1 MHALQAFYLKSI
13 DLSHKSLSLYRL
25 RLRYI
30 SETNITFISH
40 LISHLMSH
48 RPLETDLTESF
59 SLFQQEGLE
68 WNQLEHRIAPPEHIP
83 NATS

>member
-1 MHALQAFYLKSI
+1 MHALQTFYLKSV
-13 DLSHKSLSLYRL
+13 DLPHESLSLYRL

-40 LISHLMSH
+40 

-59 SLFQQEGLE
+59 SMFPQEGLE
-68 WNQLEHRIAPPEHIP
+68 WNQLEHRIDPPQHIP

>member
-1 MHALQAFYLKSI
+1 MHALQAFYLKSV
-13 DLSHKSLSLYRL
+13 DLPHVSLSLYRS

-40 LISHLMSH
+40 MLSH

-59 SLFQQEGLE
+59 SLFPQEGLE
-68 WNQLEHRIAPPEHIP
+68 WNQLEHRIAPPQHIP

>member
-1 MHALQAFYLKSI
+1 MHALQTFSLKSV
-13 DLSHKSLSLYRL
+13 DFTHESLSLYRL

-68 WNQLEHRIAPPEHIP
+68 WNQLEHRISPPQRIP

>member
-1 MHALQAFYLKSI
+1 MRGLQAFYLESV
-13 DLSHKSLSLYRL
+13 DLPHVSLSLYRL

-40 LISHLMSH
+40 LISH

-59 SLFQQEGLE
+59 SLFPQEGLE
-68 WNQLEHRIAPPEHIP
+68 WNQLEHRIDPPQHIP

>member
-1 MHALQAFYLKSI
+1 MRGLQAFYLKSVG
-13 DLSHKSLSLYRL
+13 LPHVSLSQYRL

-40 LISHLMSH
+40 LISH

-59 SLFQQEGLE
+59 SLILQEGLE
-68 WNQLEHRIAPPEHIP
+68 WNQLEHRIVPPQHIP

>member
-1 MHALQAFYLKSI
+1 MHALQAFYLKSV
-13 DLSHKSLSLYRL
+13 DLPHESLSLYRL

-40 LISHLMSH
+40 LISH
-48 RPLETDLTESF
+48 RPLETDLSESF
-59 SLFQQEGLE
+59 KVFLQEGLE
-68 WNQLEHRIAPPEHIP
+68 WNQLEHRIAPPQHIP

>member
-1 MHALQAFYLKSI
+1 MHALQAFYLKSVV
-13 DLSHKSLSLYRL
+13 LPHVSLSLYRL

-30 SETNITFISH
+30 SETNIDFISH
-40 LISHLMSH
+40 PISH

-59 SLFQQEGLE
+59 SLFPQEGLE
-68 WNQLEHRIAPPEHIP
+68 WNQLEHRIAPPQHIP

>member
-1 MHALQAFYLKSI
+1 MHALQAFYLKSVNI
-13 DLSHKSLSLYRL
+13 PHEFLSLYRL

-40 LISHLMSH
+40 PISL
-48 RPLETDLTESF
+48 RPLETDLNESF
-59 SLFQQEGLE
+59 SLIRQEGLE
-68 WNQLEHRIAPPEHIP
+68 WNQLEHRIAPPQHIP